1 LHAALRLVS
10 CAEWRYIEIQSL
22 GEASM
27 DAVSSSGSLQATTL
41 VALQDLKVQQAK
53 RQAQQAESVARSL
66 SAAANAAQGEAERAI
81 ENARALYLRSNQAA
95 SAAGQ
100 ARQAVGQLQAT
111 ADIGM
116 HVAATVSQ
124 ASERV
129 TGAQM
134 VSGPVVNTSGQVTGT
149 VVNTTA

>member
-1 LHAALRLVS
+1 
-10 CAEWRYIEIQSL
+10 
-22 GEASM
+22 M
-27 DAVSSSGSLQATTL
+27 DAVSSGGGLRSTTL
-41 VALQDLKVQQAK
+41 AALQDLKVQQATQ
-53 RQAQQAESVARSL
+53 QAQQAESVARSL
-66 SAAANAAQGEAERAI
+66 RAAANAAQGEADRAV
-81 ENARALYLRSNQAA
+81 ENARSLYVRSGQAA

-100 ARQAVGQLQAT
+100 ARQAVGQLKAT

-124 ASERV
+124 VSERV
-129 TGAQM
+129 TGPQM